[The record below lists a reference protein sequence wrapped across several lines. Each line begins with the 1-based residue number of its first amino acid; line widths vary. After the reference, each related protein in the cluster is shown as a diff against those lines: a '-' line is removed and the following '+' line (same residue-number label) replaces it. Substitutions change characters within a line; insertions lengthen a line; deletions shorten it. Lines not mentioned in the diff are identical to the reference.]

1 MFLHYNLF
9 YYIQHQSIFVVPTPQ
24 IALNTS
30 DGYYVT
36 GSSYVLR
43 CQLRLLSKNIDIAT
57 IATFQWN
64 NDNDDGVLT
73 DQITVLDYLNETGV
87 IYTSFFQFNNLKLSD
102 AGEYTCTGMIDAVNS
117 SFIMQSNKTVDS
129 GSIFIKSK

>member
-1 MFLHYNLF
+1 M
-9 YYIQHQSIFVVPTPQ
+9 
-24 IALNTS
+24 
-30 DGYYVT
+30 
-36 GSSYVLR
+36 
-43 CQLRLLSKNIDIAT
+43 SKNIDIAT

-87 IYTSFFQFNNLKLSD
+87 IYTSFFQFNNLKLSS